1 MEKLLKQY
9 KKFEAN
15 NDHNEAAMLL
25 VKNFGTQEEI
35 DIIEGITV
43 RTNRKGYIAHEDY
56 QLRYETSQKYYKL
69 LFQIT
74 K

>member
-15 NDHNEAAMLL
+15 NDHNESAMLL

-43 RTNRKGYIAHEDY
+43 RTNRKGYITNEDNL
-56 QLRYETSQKYYKL
+56 LRYKTSNKYYKL
-69 LFQIT
+69 LFQTT